1 MEPTQKR
8 RRRDLIYKVMDREKL
23 KNILTEIGE
32 INPDYTLE
40 KWVYNKGT
48 LIQFIPNPSEDMKLA
63 AEIQKDPSRIRGIE
77 NPSEKIVLMFLKKN
91 PLLANQ
97 LLGKY
102 ITRVKNPSPE
112 FQLDIVNEQ
121 GALIKFL
128 YEMGIQPSPPVK
140 LAAVKNDG
148 YSIQFIPNPS
158 DELKIEAVKRD
169 PDAIEFIGDQPEEA
183 QIAVIEY
190 DYSSYFDDEDGISE
204 WEDGLAECIEL
215 IKNPT
220 PRVRELARQK
230 GFDI

>member
-1 MEPTQKR
+1 
-8 RRRDLIYKVMDREKL
+8 MDKEKL

-48 LIQFIPNPSEDMKLA
+48 LIQFIPNPSQELGLA
-63 AEIQKDPSRIRGIE
+63 AVKQDPWAINYIK
-77 NPSEKIVLMFLKKN
+77 NPSEEIVLEVVKKF
-91 PLLANQ
+91 PFP
-97 LLGKY
+97 GKY
-102 ITRVKNPSPE
+102 ITRVKNPSPK
-112 FQLDIVNEQ
+112 FQLAIVNEE
-121 GALIKFL
+121 GTLIKFL

-148 YSIQFIPNPS
+148 FAIQFIPNPS

-190 DYSSYFDDEDGISE
+190 DYSSYFNDEDWISE

>member
-1 MEPTQKR
+1 MNRQK
-8 RRRDLIYKVMDREKL
+8 I
-23 KNILTEIGE
+23 KNILTKIGQ
-32 INPDYTLE
+32 INPKYSLE
-40 KWVYNKGT
+40 NQVYNFGK

-63 AEIQKDPSRIRGIE
+63 VEIQKNPGRIREID
-77 NPSEKIVLMFLKKN
+77 NPSENLVLMVLKMN
-91 PLLANQ
+91 PLL
-97 LLGKY
+97 GKC
-102 ITRVKNPSPE
+102 ITRVKNPSLE
-112 FQLDIVNEQ
+112 FQLAIVNEE
-121 GALIKFL
+121 GTLIEFL
-128 YEMGIQPSPPVK
+128 YEMGIQPSPLVK

-148 YSIQFIPNPS
+148 WAIKFIPNPS

-169 PDAIEFIGDQPEEA
+169 PDMIEFIGDQPEEA

-190 DYSSYFDDEDGISE
+190 DYSSHFDDEDGISE

>member
-1 MEPTQKR
+1 MNRQK
-8 RRRDLIYKVMDREKL
+8 I
-23 KNILTEIGE
+23 KNILTKIGQ
-32 INPDYTLE
+32 IYPKYSLE
-40 KWVYNKGT
+40 EQVYNFGE

-63 AEIQKDPSRIRGIE
+63 REIQKDPSRIREIE
-77 NPSEKIVLMFLKKN
+77 NPSEKIMLMFLKKN
-91 PLLANQ
+91 P

-112 FQLDIVNEQ
+112 FQLAIVNEQ
-121 GALIKFL
+121 GTLIKFL
-128 YEMGIQPSPPVK
+128 YEMGIQPSPLVK

-148 YSIQFIPNPS
+148 FAIKFIPNPS
-158 DELKIEAVKRD
+158 DDLKIEAVKKD
-169 PDAIEFIGDQPEEA
+169 PDAIYFIGDQPEEA

-190 DYSSYFDDEDGISE
+190 DYSSYFQDEDPDDDEG

>member
-1 MEPTQKR
+1 MNRQK
-8 RRRDLIYKVMDREKL
+8 I
-23 KNILTEIGE
+23 KNILTKIGE
-32 INPDYTLE
+32 INPKYSLE
-40 KWVYNKGT
+40 QQVYNFGE

-63 AEIQKDPSRIRGIE
+63 AEIQKDPFRIIEIE
-77 NPSEKIVLMFLKKN
+77 NPSEKIVLMLLKKATLLD
-91 PLLANQ
+91 PLVR
-97 LLGKY
+97 KC

-112 FQLDIVNEQ
+112 FQLGIVNEQ
-121 GALIKFL
+121 GTLIKLL
-128 YEMGIQPSPPVK
+128 YEMGIQPSPLVK

-148 YSIQFIPNPS
+148 FAIRFIPNPS
-158 DELKIEAVKRD
+158 DDLKIEAVKKD

-190 DYSSYFDDEDGISE
+190 DYSSYFQDEEPDDDEG

-230 GFDI
+230 GFYI